1 MGMNERL
8 IAIQRILDRID
19 DAKREAQRFIQKCD
33 EAMAAYVEDRGDTGY
48 CAAYAA
54 AKRSSLD
61 LTRAL
66 SYMRNGGKR

>member
-1 MGMNERL
+1 MNER
-8 IAIQRILDRID
+8 IVAVQKILDRMS
-19 DAKREAQRFIQKCD
+19 DAKSEAQRFIKKCD
-33 EAMAAYVEDRGDTGY
+33 AAREAFIEGRGDTYY

-66 SYMRNGGKR
+66 SYMRNGGKRA

>member
-1 MGMNERL
+1 MSERL

-19 DAKREAQRFIQKCD
+19 DAKSEAQRFIQKCD
-33 EAMAAYVEDRGDTGY
+33 AASEAFIEGRGDTFY

>member
-1 MGMNERL
+1 MNERVR
-8 IAIQRILDRID
+8 AVQKILDRMS
-19 DAKREAQRFIQKCD
+19 DAKEEASRFIQKCD
-33 EAMAAYVEDRGDTGY
+33 AAREAFIEGRGDTFY

-66 SYMRNGGKR
+66 SYLRNGGKKT

>member
-1 MGMNERL
+1 MNER
-8 IAIQRILDRID
+8 IVAVQKILDRID

-33 EAMAAYVEDRGDTGY
+33 AASEAFIEDRGDAFY

>member
-1 MGMNERL
+1 MSERL

-19 DAKREAQRFIQKCD
+19 DAKSEAQRFIQKCD
-33 EAMAAYVEDRGDTGY
+33 AASEAFIEGRGDTFY

-66 SYMRNGGKR
+66 SYMRNGGKRV

>member
-1 MGMNERL
+1 MNER
-8 IAIQRILDRID
+8 IVAIQKILDRIG
-19 DAKREAQRFIQKCD
+19 DAKSEAQRFIQKCD
-33 EAMAAYVEDRGDTGY
+33 AASEAFIEGRGDTFY

-66 SYMRNGGKR
+66 SYMRNGGKKA